1 MLKFL
6 TPPLRS
12 NLVNYRPLMLSTAML
27 IGGWLNAQVATSYTF
42 SQGSGSYSEIT
53 GGTLLWGGFAG
64 SFDNQVSGAQTIP
77 SFNFN
82 GTTYTQMYVSA
93 NGFVTFGSAPSG
105 TNFTPI
111 SGGATYAGAISA
123 FGADIENRSDGFNTR
138 DVRWQTVGNEVVIQW
153 RNARR
158 QNVSNENLNCQI
170 RLNTATNVVRMIY
183 GSSSGQSSTSFQPE
197 VGLRGADNTFSTNVN
212 NRTVGSG
219 AENWASSLVG
229 ADNASKMRFTS
240 TAPAK
245 GFTSGLTY
253 TFTPCAS
260 PALNVTPANPSY
272 CTGGSTSLT
281 ASGATS
287 YTWVPATGLSATTGA
302 SVTANPTTTTTYT
315 VTGLNAGCA
324 FAGTT
329 TVTVSVQSTPSA
341 PVITPS
347 SATTCAGS
355 GQSLTASATSSGT
368 VNSTFNST
376 GGPATVTTGAAQNAS
391 IYPWNLTVSGLPVSG
406 VTVASVTINGI
417 THAFSDDLD
426 ILLQSATGTNV
437 VLMSDIGGGNAI
449 SAVAYTFATGSPALA
464 DGTANPTGTYAPTN
478 IGASDDYPTSPGPGN
493 GFSQGSPTLT
503 SFTGNFN
510 GTWKLLIRDD
520 GNGDAG
526 SITSWNITFVVP
538 ATVSY
543 TWTPN
548 VALSATTGATV
559 TASPTSAQTYT
570 VTASHD
576 ANGCT
581 NLGSVTITTVT
592 PPNAGSDNSLTIC
605 SNDGPADMAAL
616 LGAHDAGT
624 WNGPSPVV
632 SDLYDPATMVPGN
645 YVYTVAAAPCPN
657 ATATISV
664 TENTAVNWYADTDG
678 DGFGDGATT
687 GLACSAPNAGDVT
700 NNTDL
705 CPTDATKQAPGQCGC
720 GNPETDTDSDGTAD
734 CNDLCPLDA
743 NKVAPG
749 ICGCGMSDVDTDL
762 DGTADCNDGCPLD
775 ANKTIPGICGCG
787 VSDMDTDSDGT
798 ADCIDGCPNDAN
810 KTTPGICGCGV
821 SDVDTDLDGTA
832 DCNDGCPTDV
842 NKIAPG
848 QCGCGNADT
857 DTDSD
862 GTADCNDLCPLDAN
876 KIAPGQ
882 CGCGNADTDTDIDG
896 TADCNDGCPN
906 DANKTS
912 PGTCGCGV
920 SDTDTDLDGTADCND
935 GCPIDPN
942 KTSPGVCGCGVSE
955 GTCTDCAGVVNG
967 AAAIDQCGVCAG
979 GTTGTTPNESCLD
992 CAGVPNGGAAIDQ
1005 CGVCAGGGTGIT
1017 PNSSCADCLG
1027 TPNGS
1032 ALPGTACDDNNANT
1046 AIDTWS
1052 AACACE
1058 GLLVDCLGVPGGST
1072 LPGTPCDDNDG
1083 GTEND
1088 IYGADCACA
1097 GTAVPVDCNG
1107 DANGSASVDACGICA
1122 GGNTGIVPNST
1133 CLDCNGEVNGSAFTD
1148 NCGACVGGGT
1158 GLAACTQD
1166 CLGAWGGSALPGVAC
1181 DDNDAATEN
1190 DVYGNDCACAGTP
1203 IPVDCNGDANGTA
1216 AIDACGVC
1224 AGGNTGIVPNSTCL
1238 DCLGS
1243 PNGSALPGT
1252 ACDDNNANTGNDT
1265 WTFGCTCE
1273 GTLIDCEGTI
1283 GGGAL
1288 PGTACDDDNAATA
1301 NDTWG
1306 AGCECT
1312 GILMDCIGV
1321 PGGDALPGSACDD
1334 GVVGTLNDMWS
1345 PECVCAGE
1353 ALDCEGTV
1361 GGDALP
1367 GTICDDGNANTGD
1380 DHWTANCLCIGE
1392 IIDCEGVAGGN
1403 ATIGTGCDDGDLETE
1418 NDLYGTDCIC
1428 AGTAIPYDCIG
1439 VANGTALPGTSCDD
1453 GDFGTGNDMWTSNCL
1468 CVGQLID
1475 CLGVIGGGELPG
1487 TSCDDNNPD
1496 TGNDTWNGNCGCVGQ
1511 MIDCEGVTGGT
1522 ALPGMPCDDGING
1535 NGTDLWTIDCNCVG
1549 NSNTLD
1555 CEGTLNGTAMPGT
1568 PCDDANEGTG
1578 NDSWNL
1584 QCACVGTPIDC
1595 AGVIG
1600 GTAVVD
1606 DCGVC
1611 AGGTTGVM
1619 PNADEDQDG
1628 ALDCADNCPGLANG
1642 EQMDFDTDG
1651 VGDLCD
1657 NCAWVANPGQE
1668 DSNGNGIGDQCEEI
1682 GIAENSTTSF
1692 SVFPNPTNG
1701 HVVIMCGDASV
1712 RTLNYFDLSGK
1723 LIYTAP
1729 FAIRSDVSALAM
1741 GSYVVIALDAEGR
1754 PLARTRLVKN

>member
-906 DANKTS
+906 DANKIA
-912 PGTCGCGV
+912 PGICGCGV
-920 SDTDTDLDGTADCND
+920 SDVDTDLDGTADCND
-935 GCPIDPN
+935 GCPNDANKIAPGICGCGVSDVDTDLDGTADCNDGCPADPN
-942 KTSPGVCGCGVSE
+942 KIAPGQCGCGNPDTDTDLDGTADCVDGCIEDPDKIAPGICGCDTPDDDTDGDGLADCVDPCVDDVNNSDSDSDGTPDCNDNCPLDANKVNPGACGCGVVDTDTDGDTYADCVDGCPADANKITPGVCGCGVAD
-955 GTCTDCAGVVNG
+955 TDT
-967 AAAIDQCGVCAG
+967 D
-979 GTTGTTPNESCLD
+979 
-992 CAGVPNGGAAIDQ
+992 
-1005 CGVCAGGGTGIT
+1005 
-1017 PNSSCADCLG
+1017 
-1027 TPNGS
+1027 
-1032 ALPGTACDDNNANT
+1032 
-1046 AIDTWS
+1046 
-1052 AACACE
+1052 
-1058 GLLVDCLGVPGGST
+1058 
-1072 LPGTPCDDNDG
+1072 
-1083 GTEND
+1083 
-1088 IYGADCACA
+1088 
-1097 GTAVPVDCNG
+1097 G
-1107 DANGSASVDACGICA
+1107 DA
-1122 GGNTGIVPNST
+1122 T
-1133 CLDCNGEVNGSAFTD
+1133 LDCNDGCPNDANKVAPGVCGCGTADADTDGDSVADCNDNCPNVAGQTGSA
-1148 NCGACVGGGT
+1148 
-1158 GLAACTQD
+1158 
-1166 CLGAWGGSALPGVAC
+1166 
-1181 DDNDAATEN
+1181 
-1190 DVYGNDCACAGTP
+1190 
-1203 IPVDCNGDANGTA
+1203 
-1216 AIDACGVC
+1216 
-1224 AGGNTGIVPNSTCL
+1224 
-1238 DCLGS
+1238 
-1243 PNGSALPGT
+1243 
-1252 ACDDNNANTGNDT
+1252 
-1265 WTFGCTCE
+1265 
-1273 GTLIDCEGTI
+1273 
-1283 GGGAL
+1283 
-1288 PGTACDDDNAATA
+1288 
-1301 NDTWG
+1301 
-1306 AGCECT
+1306 
-1312 GILMDCIGV
+1312 
-1321 PGGDALPGSACDD
+1321 
-1334 GVVGTLNDMWS
+1334 
-1345 PECVCAGE
+1345 
-1353 ALDCEGTV
+1353 
-1361 GGDALP
+1361 
-1367 GTICDDGNANTGD
+1367 CDDGNANTIND
-1380 DHWTANCLCIGE
+1380 VL
-1392 IIDCEGVAGGN
+1392 
-1403 ATIGTGCDDGDLETE
+1403 TGSCV
-1418 NDLYGTDCIC
+1418 C
-1428 AGTAIPYDCIG
+1428 AGTP
-1439 VANGTALPGTSCDD
+1439 VANQVGLELTTDNDAASTSWDIIPLAGGPALCSGGGYANSSTQTLNCALPDGCYRLRVFDANMDGLCCINGVGGYVLRTTGGQRIIDAAGAGIFSNTAEVALGFCVPIGGDKLTPSRCDRENYLPSDFIQATPNTAVQAQFNTGAQSDD
-1453 GDFGTGNDMWTSNCL
+1453 GYQFWIFNPNGGYSRRVLITHATNNYLFPAGADRCSYLRLNSLTTSPIPHNVLVNVRVRSMVNGLYSEFGSACRLRIDLTNQCPTT
-1468 CVGQLID
+1468 QL
-1475 CLGVIGGGELPG
+1475 L
-1487 TSCDDNNPD
+1487 NNPSD
-1496 TGNDTWNGNCGCVGQ
+1496 SRHSCGLVNVPLNGSRTLYAAAVSGATTYQFEFSRPGYLRKITSPGSNLLLTQWFTAPLQYNSTYNVRVRVSFDNGANYCPFSSVCTLSTAGTPPGNQNATEAGA
-1511 MIDCEGVTGGT
+1511 EGMDLSVWPNPNRGEVLTLKMAGFGDESEQEMT
-1522 ALPGMPCDDGING
+1522 ITI
-1535 NGTDLWTIDCNCVG
+1535 TDLFGKQVHTERMVLQGDVLNTTFDMQGYAAGIYLVNVTTADRAWTKR
-1549 NSNTLD
+1549 
-1555 CEGTLNGTAMPGT
+1555 
-1568 PCDDANEGTG
+1568 
-1578 NDSWNL
+1578 
-1584 QCACVGTPIDC
+1584 
-1595 AGVIG
+1595 VI
-1600 GTAVVD
+1600 V
-1606 DCGVC
+1606 
-1611 AGGTTGVM
+1611 
-1619 PNADEDQDG
+1619 Q
-1628 ALDCADNCPGLANG
+1628 
-1642 EQMDFDTDG
+1642 
-1651 VGDLCD
+1651 
-1657 NCAWVANPGQE
+1657 
-1668 DSNGNGIGDQCEEI
+1668 
-1682 GIAENSTTSF
+1682 
-1692 SVFPNPTNG
+1692 
-1701 HVVIMCGDASV
+1701 
-1712 RTLNYFDLSGK
+1712 
-1723 LIYTAP
+1723 
-1729 FAIRSDVSALAM
+1729 
-1741 GSYVVIALDAEGR
+1741 
-1754 PLARTRLVKN
+1754 